1 MGTNNYIVILDWMV
15 SELGLRGNE
24 LLVYAL
30 IYGFS
35 QDGESEFTGSI
46 QYICNRT
53 GAGRTT
59 VIEVLTRLKDKGVI
73 IARNYK
79 ISNVTFCAYKS
90 AICKGSTD
98 FDKDIRI
105 LRKGSTD
112 FEQGGSTET
121 VHNNKDINNKDNNK
135 DKKTISK
142 DISKK
147 FDVMRYMTERN
158 VPESVATDFIALRK
172 VKRAPLTETALKGI
186 EREAAKA
193 RISLGTAIEVC
204 CANGWQGFRAEW
216 YKKEQGRA
224 AELHQRIYVD
234 PNKSYD
240 DWTDPSLRVRR

>member
-15 SELGLRGNE
+15 SELGLRSNE

-46 QYICNRT
+46 QYVCDRT
-53 GAGRTT
+53 GVVRNTT
-59 VIEVLTRLKDKGVI
+59 KNILKKLVTDGLLIKRDVKHQGVKYCT
-73 IARNYK
+73 YK
-79 ISNVTFCAYKS
+79 VNLDRVNFDRANFD
-90 AICKGSTD
+90 TD
-98 FDKDIRI
+98 DRANF
-105 LRKGSTD
+105 GP
-112 FEQGGSTET
+112 
-121 VHNNKDINNKDNNK
+121 NNKYIENKDNNK
-135 DKKTISK
+135 NKKNISK

-216 YKKEQGRA
+216 YNRDKGKTPE
-224 AELHQRIYVD
+224 IYVD
-234 PNKSYD
+234 PHTNYD
-240 DWTDPSLRVRR
+240 DWTDPSLRV

>member
-46 QYICNRT
+46 QYICKRT

-59 VIEVLTRLKDKGVI
+59 VVETLARLKSKGVI
-73 IARNYK
+73 EARNYK
-79 ISNVTFCAYKS
+79 VSNVTFCAYKS
-90 AICKGSTD
+90 TIRKGGADFDGVVRNLYKGSTE
-98 FDKDIRI
+98 
-105 LRKGSTD
+105 TV
-112 FEQGGSTET
+112 QGGSTET

-135 DKKTISK
+135 DKKNISK

-147 FDVMRYMTERN
+147 FDVMRYMTDRN
-158 VPESVATDFIALRK
+158 VPESVATDFIELRK

-240 DWTDPSLRVRR
+240 DWTDPSLRL